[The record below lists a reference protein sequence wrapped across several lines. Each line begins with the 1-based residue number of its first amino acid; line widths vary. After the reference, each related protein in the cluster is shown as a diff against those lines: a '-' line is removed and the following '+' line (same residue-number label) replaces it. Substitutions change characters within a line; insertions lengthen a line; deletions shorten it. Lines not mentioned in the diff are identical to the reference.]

1 MTERRVIVIAGVPG
15 VGKSTVASDTSERLE
30 YSVIG
35 VSELAMKE
43 GTLLGRDDERKTEVV
58 DLPRLK
64 EKIADAIN
72 ATEGHIIVDGHYAY
86 DVVPR
91 NLVSHAFLLRRAP
104 WVLKEELRERGY
116 SSEKIRENVEA
127 ELLDVPLIEA
137 IEVLGPNRVCEVD
150 TTDRTPEETVNEVLG
165 ILEGSAQCR
174 QKLVD
179 WLGSPE
185 AQGLLE
191 GG

>member
-1 MTERRVIVIAGVPG
+1 
-15 VGKSTVASDTSERLE
+15 
-30 YSVIG
+30 
-35 VSELAMKE
+35 
-43 GTLLGRDDERKTEVV
+43 LGRDDERETEVV
-58 DLPRLK
+58 DLPKLK
-64 EKIADAIN
+64 EKITDAIN